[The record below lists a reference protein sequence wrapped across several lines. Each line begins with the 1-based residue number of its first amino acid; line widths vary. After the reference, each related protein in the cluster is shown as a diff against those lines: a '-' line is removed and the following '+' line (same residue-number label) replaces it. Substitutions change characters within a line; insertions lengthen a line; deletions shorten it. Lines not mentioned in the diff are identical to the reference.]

1 MTAQPGTANPDEA
14 TAGTAFADRW
24 AAAMPIEAYVAQL
37 WRKHRG
43 RFARNLERT
52 VLPDDLRA
60 RFVARPPRL
69 LVLTDPWCEDSAQ
82 LVPMAWRLAQEVDGV
97 ELRVLRASEHR
108 DLANRYA
115 TRGGYPA
122 IPVFVVL
129 GADLRQLGALVER
142 PARATAEQ
150 TAETRRFQQ
159 QHAELAG
166 VRRTVERMPDETR
179 VLLKEH
185 IGEWRDGQHD
195 RWTRYLLE
203 DLAAIA
209 NGEER
214 GAAVDVL
221 GSVKSTRVGTEEDAG
236 DGPARL
242 EVPG

>member
-1 MTAQPGTANPDEA
+1 VTAQPETDRPNQAMTDPEL
-14 TAGTAFADRW
+14 ADRW

-52 VLPDDLRA
+52 ILSDEVRA
-60 RFVARPPRL
+60 RFGARPLRI

-82 LVPMAWRLAQEVDGV
+82 LVPMVWRLAREVGGV

-129 GADLRQLGALVER
+129 GADLRELGALVER
-142 PARATAEQ
+142 PARATAELA
-150 TAETRRFQQ
+150 AETRRFQRE
-159 QHAELAG
+159 HADLPG
-166 VRRTVERMPDETR
+166 VRRAVERMPEETR
-179 VLLKEH
+179 AVLKEH
-185 IGEWRDGQHD
+185 IAAWRDGQHD

-209 NGEER
+209 AAEEP
-214 GAAVDVL
+214 GAVA
-221 GSVKSTRVGTEEDAG
+221 
-236 DGPARL
+236 
-242 EVPG
+242 